1 MSYNFEKVSN
11 AKPNANSEI
20 ALKVSDV
27 TSATDTASVLS
38 YNGVSWGNT
47 VFTNTNNKEL
57 YYSMV
62 IQSASWGSSTTY
74 SSGDYF
80 VYRRDSTSESFR
92 EYLDPSVTTNTG
104 TKPPSPVSNTKWRM
118 SVNLTE
124 AGTYLFV
131 MSLVFGDNFT
141 GSERVQVQF
150 STESGTV
157 FSANQVVRADSLF
170 SPSNLFGVL
179 TISGNE
185 TIRAIVT
192 INSGTIDI
200 MDGGRAEAFSYQI
213 YKMNT

>member
-11 AKPNANSEI
+11 VKPNANSEI

-27 TSATDTASVLS
+27 TSATDTSSVLS

-62 IQSASWGSSTTY
+62 IQSASWSSNTTY

-80 VYRRDSTSESFR
+80 VYRRNSDQESFR
-92 EYLDPSVTTNTG
+92 EYLDPSVTTNTS
-104 TKPPSPVSNTKWRM
+104 TNPPGPNTNTRWRM

-124 AGTYLFV
+124 TGTYLFV
-131 MSLVFGDNFT
+131 MNLVFGDNFT
-141 GSERVQVQF
+141 GSEQVQVQF

-157 FSANQVVRADSLF
+157 FSANQVMRADSLY
-170 SPSNLFGVL
+170 SPSTLFGVL

-185 TIRAIVT
+185 TVRAIVT
-192 INSGTIDI
+192 FNSGTIDL
-200 MDGGRAEAFSYQI
+200 MDGGSAEAFSYQI